1 MKLEASLENIMRS
14 LRFIEQTDAPILD
27 IASIESGIRL
37 SIPGDLGSSEIAG
50 TVEDDT
56 PSHGSVTMGM
66 LRLFHRAVSKWPGE
80 INEDGLRPIFIELTG
95 HRLTAFPLTHP
106 MFLVSI
112 PLRRA
117 LESSG
122 NKEEWQERIVVNV
135 SHSLDAIRDLI
146 RLPSKRD
153 PGEGITRIDIEPGI
167 LDMYSFDGHILAQHQ
182 TFVRTDGYLEVDV
195 ANTAL
200 RKALSSEFS
209 ELGPLDVKEGEAVL
223 SLKRGDF
230 EVAVGKAQSSIFE
243 QALGFINGRN
253 SRGMSWAKRI
263 PLLRLCRTAEKI
275 GAIHIEIIPHE
286 GIARIADT
294 SLMRR
299 KGYRL
304 PSEQE
309 EKTGVTANAITL
321 SSWTGEPTES
331 FHIEAQDVIPPL
343 SHLVDDNEVKI
354 TVLGDHGPEYL
365 SIQGHEFFPRFGIRP
380 KTRPGESNHGN
391 D

>member
-1 MKLEASLENIMRS
+1 MKIDTSLENIMRS

-37 SIPGDLGSSEIAG
+37 SIPGGLGSSEIAG
-50 TVEDDT
+50 MVEDDI

-80 INEDGLRPIFIELTG
+80 INEEGLRPVLIELTG

-122 NKEEWQERIVVNV
+122 NKEEWKESIVVNV
-135 SHSLDAIRDLI
+135 SHSLDAIRDLV
-146 RLPSKRD
+146 RLPSRRD

-200 RKALSSEFS
+200 RKALSSELS
-209 ELGPLDVKEGEAVL
+209 EVGRLDVKKGGDVL
-223 SLKRGDF
+223 SLKRDHL
-230 EVAVGKAQSSIFE
+230 EIVVGKTQSPIFE
-243 QALGFINGRN
+243 QALRCLN
-253 SRGMSWAKRI
+253 SHNVKGVSRAKRI
-263 PLLRLCRTAEKI
+263 PLLRLCKTAEKI
-275 GAIHIEIIPHE
+275 GASHIEIIPHK

-294 SLMRR
+294 SQMRR

-304 PSEQE
+304 SSEQE

-321 SSWTGEPTES
+321 SSWTGGETEPV
-331 FHIEAQDVIPPL
+331 FVEAQDVIPPL
-343 SHLVDDNEVKI
+343 SHLVEDNDVKL
-354 TVLGDHGPEYL
+354 TVLGDPGPEYL
-365 SIQGHEFFPRFGIRP
+365 SIQGDEFFPRFGIRIN
-380 KTRPGESNHGN
+380 TRPGENSHGN